1 MSIPT
6 PFTTN
11 FPLNI
16 APFASRVESQLDAN
30 KNYYLVAFKP
40 GFPLQASEL
49 NEMQEIFYMQQTLT
63 QTMFANW
70 GIKQYSEQSGAA
82 MTETPWNGCT
92 PLSPD
97 LISINSDSTN
107 ITVTCKAGWYLLKS
121 PNYNGG
127 FGVWV
132 YMSSDVERLT
142 GFTPASSSSFTGNY
156 GIQATRQTVNCT
168 KSSSPNPQTEDRTL
182 QDSSNINVIN
192 GPCGAARLQMSNLSF
207 AKEQTGTEFYP
218 MFTATANGTVAS
230 VTFKNGYIIKQVS

>member
-11 FPLNI
+11 FPLTA
-16 APFASRVESQLDAN
+16 APFTSRIESQLDAS

-40 GFPLQASEL
+40 GFPLQAAEL

-63 QTMFANW
+63 QIMFANW
-70 GIKQYSEQSGAA
+70 GIKEYSEQAGVA
-82 MTETPWNGCT
+82 MTATPWEGCT
-92 PLSPD
+92 PLSPS
-97 LISINSDSTN
+97 LVSVNSDPTN

-132 YMSSDVERLT
+132 HIPNDVERIT
-142 GFTPASSSSFTGNY
+142 GLNPSSNSAVTGNY
-156 GIQATRQTVNCT
+156 GLQVVRQTVNCT
-168 KSSSPNPQTEDRTL
+168 KNASPDPLTEDRTL

-192 GPCGAARLQMSNLSF
+192 GPCGAARIRMSNLF
-207 AKEQTGTEFYP
+207 FVKEQAGTEFYP